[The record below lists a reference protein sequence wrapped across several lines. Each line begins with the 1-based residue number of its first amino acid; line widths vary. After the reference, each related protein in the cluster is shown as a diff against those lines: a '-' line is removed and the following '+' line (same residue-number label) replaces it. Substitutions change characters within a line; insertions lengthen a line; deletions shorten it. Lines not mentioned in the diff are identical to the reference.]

1 MGTRGLMAFV
11 IDGDTK
17 AGYVHSDAYPS
28 GLGADVLEWLRE
40 QYEYDAVTLS
50 YQRARYFAQR
60 LVVVDDNTV
69 PTTAQQYEL
78 RRFANQNVSS
88 GKLDDWY
95 VLLRET
101 QGNPALTLEAGF
113 MDGVTKIEPYRLGCG
128 HEYLYVVDFDKKEF
142 KASGYGHLLGSWSFD
157 ELPTKEDFIAKTEPE
172 DED

>member
-78 RRFANQNVSS
+78 RRFANPRVSS
-88 GKLDDWY
+88 EKHDDWY
-95 VLLRET
+95 VLLREA
-101 QGNPALTLEAGF
+101 QGDPAKTLEAGF
-113 MDGVTKIEPYRLGCG
+113 IYGDTTIEPYRLGSG
-128 HEYLYVVDFDKKEF
+128 HEYIYVVDFDKKTF
-142 KASGYGHLLGSWSFD
+142 TASGYGHLLGSWSFD